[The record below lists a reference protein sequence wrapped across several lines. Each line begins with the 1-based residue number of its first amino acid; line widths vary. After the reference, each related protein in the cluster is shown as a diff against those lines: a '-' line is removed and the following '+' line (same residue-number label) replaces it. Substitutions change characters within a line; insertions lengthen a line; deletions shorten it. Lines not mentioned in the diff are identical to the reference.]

1 MPLPPNRADAL
12 RDAPVIDI
20 IDILL
25 KQFKTLLA
33 RHDIDF
39 TTSQQKTLV
48 AAIAREATDFPQ
60 YAALCAALR
69 DLVRESVDVLK
80 QWDFTFA
87 QSLRATMD
95 SIPGWQTT
103 ADFLELANEKGNAE
117 LRISA
122 GSTLLV
128 LLGDRDYVS
137 YLFDVLDDDNGA
149 GDVDAALAQRA
160 LCFLTK
166 VDHRAPDWLA
176 QVRARLR
183 AQLT

>member
-12 RDAPVIDI
+12 RDAPIEDI

-39 TTSQQKTLV
+39 TTSQQKTL
-48 AAIAREATDFPQ
+48 AATIARQETDFPQ

-69 DLVRESVDVLK
+69 DLVGESVDVLT
-80 QWDFTFA
+80 QWDFTLA

-128 LLGDRDYVS
+128 LLGDSDYAP
-137 YLFDVLDDDNGA
+137 YLFDVIDYDNGA
-149 GDVDAALAQRA
+149 GDVDAVLAQRA
-160 LCFLTK
+160 LCFLTD
-166 VDHRAPDWLA
+166 VDYHAPDWLA
-176 QVRARLR
+176 QARALL
-183 AQLT
+183 A